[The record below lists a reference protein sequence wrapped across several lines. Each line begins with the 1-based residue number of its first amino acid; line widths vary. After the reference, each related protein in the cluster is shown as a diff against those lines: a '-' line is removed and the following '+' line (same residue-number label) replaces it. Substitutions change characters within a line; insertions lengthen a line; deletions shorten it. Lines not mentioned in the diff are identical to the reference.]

1 MVLHT
6 LKSGLTRCYKPI
18 ARAYVIKHKR
28 DTYD

>member
-6 LKSGLTRCYKPI
+6 LKSELTRYYKPI

-28 DTYD
+28 DDT